1 MTRLFPLLLLPL
13 AAIAVVPS
21 DAGASTSVALSVREL
36 ASTSD
41 AIVRVTQIAKA
52 SAWED
57 GRIVTTS
64 KVRVDR
70 VVAGAP
76 PGNELSIR
84 TLGGVVGEIGQYV
97 EGEADLAP
105 GEQAVLFV
113 APLRA
118 ATGTTT
124 MRVVGRAQGRWSI
137 ARDSN
142 APDAPN
148 GREIVRIR
156 APGRLVER
164 RGEGGLGTVRATARL
179 AASLDGATL
188 DEASSEAAREWS
200 VSHAR

>member
-1 MTRLFPLLLLPL
+1 MTRLSFALLLLPL
-13 AAIAVVPS
+13 TAIAVLPS

-41 AIVRVTQIAKA
+41 AIVRVTQIAKT

-70 VVAGAP
+70 VVAGTP
-76 PGNELSIR
+76 PGSELSIR
-84 TLGGVVGEIGQYV
+84 TLGGVVGELGQYV

-118 ATGTTT
+118 SASATTAT

-137 ARDSN
+137 TRDAR
-142 APDAPN
+142 ATDA
-148 GREIVRIR
+148 REVVRVR
-156 APGRLVER
+156 SPGKLVER
-164 RGEGGLGTVRATARL
+164 RGESGAGTVRATAKL
-179 AASLDGATL
+179 AASLDGASF
-188 DEASSEAAREWS
+188 DDAASEAAREWS

>member
-1 MTRLFPLLLLPL
+1 MTRLSFPLFLLPL

-21 DAGASTSVALSVREL
+21 DAGASTAVALSVREL

-41 AIVRVTQIAKA
+41 AIVRVTQLAKT

-76 PGNELSIR
+76 PASELSIR

-113 APLRA
+113 TPVRA
-118 ATGTTT
+118 VASTTTT

-137 ARDSN
+137 ARD
-142 APDAPN
+142 ARAQ
-148 GREIVRIR
+148 EIVRVR
-156 APGRLVER
+156 GPGRLVER
-164 RGEGGLGTVRATARL
+164 RGEGGAGTVRATAKL

-188 DEASSEAAREWS
+188 DEATSEAAREWS

>member
-1 MTRLFPLLLLPL
+1 MTRLSFSLFLLPL

-21 DAGASTSVALSVREL
+21 DAGASTAVALSVREL

-41 AIVRVTQIAKA
+41 AIVRVTQIAKT

-64 KVRVDR
+64 RVRVDR

-76 PGNELSIR
+76 PASELSIR

-97 EGEADLAP
+97 EGEADLAQ

-113 APLRA
+113 TPIR
-118 ATGTTT
+118 TGTPA

-137 ARDSN
+137 ARD
-142 APDAPN
+142 ARAQ
-148 GREIVRIR
+148 EIVRVR
-156 APGRLVER
+156 GPGRLVER
-164 RGEGGLGTVRATARL
+164 RGESGAETVRATAKL
-179 AASLDGATL
+179 AASLDGASL
-188 DEASSEAAREWS
+188 DEATSEAAREWS
-200 VSHAR
+200 VGHAR